1 MVFRKERKGSF
12 VKWLSSTQFKHTF
25 AIVVSIWIMI
35 TLRRQNIYE
44 YLILTLDVR
53 KYSLQYI
60 LFAKVESWSNV
71 VKISWRNFCYL
82 TSCVQ
87 TRRVK
92 DNKESR
98 ECTKALAAKDDRI
111 GLFQLFHSDRSE
123 VSWTTLPDKY
133 FAFVCCKMCVRLNQV
148 RAFFASCAA

>member
-1 MVFRKERKGSF
+1 MWEGVKRNACHSIKKSCCSSWKWFLMFFQKDRKGSF
-12 VKWLSSTQFKHTF
+12 VKWYSPVGRPSSNIYSPLLFQF
-25 AIVVSIWIMI
+25 VRIMI
-35 TLRRQNIYE
+35 TLWRQNIYE

-60 LFAKVESWSNV
+60 LFVKVESWSNV
-71 VKISWRNFCYL
+71 AKISWRNFCYL

-111 GLFQLFHSDRSE
+111 GLF
-123 VSWTTLPDKY
+123 
-133 FAFVCCKMCVRLNQV
+133 
-148 RAFFASCAA
+148 